1 MRRTREGL
9 KKGEQEG
16 WNTGAAGKRRLEEGK
31 ARKVVYRCGGQEK
44 ETGENGVDGN
54 EEDCAETSRETVPSD
69 DKNAR
74 ANPPMKSDQEGM
86 QSNRRKMAAR
96 TT

>member
-1 MRRTREGL
+1 ME
-9 KKGEQEG
+9 
-16 WNTGAAGKRRLEEGK
+16 
-31 ARKVVYRCGGQEK
+31 YRCRGQKK
-44 ETGENGVDGN
+44 ETGDNGVDGH